1 MEAGKRQAE
10 RPECTPLSIKL
21 WYGAPSLAGAALN
34 VPIAVHLAQFYSDAV
49 LVPLGYVAAAIAV
62 ARALDAL
69 TDPLMAWVTDRT
81 RTRWGRRKPYILI
94 GAPLC
99 AIVFWALFSPPGG
112 LSATA
117 ASVWFGITFCL
128 YLITHKVFVVPHAAL
143 GPEVVLE
150 YHERS
155 SLFGIQA
162 IFIQVGVISAAVLPA
177 FLIGSL
183 GPGSE
188 RQAFS
193 LLAAS
198 LGLTLVVLY
207 GFMLWKVPERPEF
220 SAREPNPL
228 VPGIRRALRNRPFR
242 ILFLFN
248 LIAALPGAIP
258 AVMMRYFT
266 FYVVRPEQP
275 EMWFAVFLTAYFLT
289 GTLLIPLWLAAARR
303 FGKLPTYVAA
313 FLIGTTGS
321 VFFFFAGEGDTIY
334 VTVVCGLIGIQS
346 AAGLFLMPAM
356 GADTIDYDELL
367 TGKRREAQFG
377 VLWWIL
383 PKFVA
388 IPGMAIPIAIL
399 AAVGYVP
406 NQEQTPEVLLMI
418 RALMG
423 LFPIAFS
430 VVALVVLSRYPISEV
445 VHRKIREGIEAHARG
460 DSVVDPL
467 TARTLP
473 PPSEREVEEET
484 GWFLD
489 YFSPGELRR
498 GLRLGNGRVLRD
510 VLRAAAASLIA
521 CLGATW
527 ISFARISSADVE
539 PGMVAVV
546 AVVVSGLSLT
556 AFFFHALRIRP
567 ARRLARATVSSDTV
581 RIHLKALE

>member
-1 MEAGKRQAE
+1 MEAGTGQAE
-10 RPECTPLSIKL
+10 RPEGTPLSVKL

-49 LVPLGYVAAAIAV
+49 LVPLGYLAAAIAV

-69 TDPLMAWVTDRT
+69 TDPFMAWITDRT

-99 AIVFWALFSPPGG
+99 AIVFWALFTPPGG
-112 LSATA
+112 LTSSSA
-117 ASVWFGITFCL
+117 SIWFGTTFCL
-128 YLITHKVFVVPHAAL
+128 YLIAHKILVVPHAAL

-162 IFIQVGVISAAVLPA
+162 IFIQAGVISAAVLPA

-183 GPGSE
+183 GAGSE

-193 LLAAS
+193 LFATL
-198 LGLTLVVLY
+198 LGLVLVVLY
-207 GFMLWKVPERPEF
+207 AFMLWKVPERPEF
-220 SAREPNPL
+220 SARDPNPL

-248 LIAALPGAIP
+248 LIVALPGAIP

-275 EMWFAVFLTAYFLT
+275 EMWFSIFLTAYFLT

-313 FLIGTTGS
+313 FLIGSLGS
-321 VFFFFAGEGDTIY
+321 IFFFFAGEGDTLY
-334 VTVVCGLIGIQS
+334 VTVVCALIGIQS

-383 PKFVA
+383 PKFVG

-406 NQEQTPEVLLMI
+406 NQEQTPQVLLMI

-423 LFPIAFS
+423 LLPFAFN
-430 VVALVVLSRYPISEV
+430 VLGLLVLYRYPISEA
-445 VHRKIREGIEAHARG
+445 VHGKIREGIAAHGRG
-460 DSVVDPL
+460 ESAVDPL
-467 TARTLP
+467 RSRTLP
-473 PPSEREVEEET
+473 APAGREIEEET

-489 YFSPGELRR
+489 HFSPGELRR

-510 VLRAAAASLIA
+510 VFCAAAFSLLA
-521 CLGATW
+521 CLGASW
-527 ISFARISSADVE
+527 IAFSEILSVHAE

-546 AVVVSGLSLT
+546 AVVVAGLSLT
-556 AFFFHALRIRP
+556 AFFFHALRLRP
-567 ARRLARATVSSDTV
+567 ARRLARAPIHADTV
-581 RIHLKALE
+581 RSHLEILE

>member
-1 MEAGKRQAE
+1 MEAGAGREGQRE
-10 RPECTPLSIKL
+10 GTPLSIKL
-21 WYGAPSLAGAALN
+21 WYGAPSAAGAALN

-69 TDPLMAWVTDRT
+69 TDPLMAWITDRT

-99 AIVFWALFSPPGG
+99 GFVFWALFTPPVG
-112 LSATA
+112 LTSNV
-117 ASVWFGITFCL
+117 ASIWFCLTFCL
-128 YLITHKVFVVPHAAL
+128 YLLTHKIFVVPHAAL
-143 GPEVVLE
+143 GPEIVLE

-162 IFIQVGVISAAVLPA
+162 IFIQVGVISAVVLPA

-193 LLAAS
+193 CFAAL

-242 ILFLFN
+242 VLFLFN

-275 EMWFAVFLTAYFLT
+275 ELWFSVFLTAYFLS

-313 FLIGTTGS
+313 FLIGSTGS

-334 VTVVCGLIGIQS
+334 VTVVCALIGIQS

-399 AAVGYVP
+399 AAVGYAP
-406 NQEQTPEVLLMI
+406 NQEQTPQVLLMI

-423 LFPIAFS
+423 LFPIAFN
-430 VVALVVLSRYPISEV
+430 VVALLVLVRYPISEA
-445 VHRKIREGIEAHARG
+445 VHKKIREGIQAHARG
-460 DSVVDPL
+460 ASAVDPL
-467 TARTLP
+467 KARTLP
-473 PPSEREVEEET
+473 PPAEREVGEET

-489 YFSPGELRR
+489 HFSPGELRR
-498 GLRLGNGRVLRD
+498 GLRAGNRRIQRD
-510 VLRAAAASLIA
+510 VLRAATLTLAAA
-521 CLGATW
+521 TGATW
-527 ISFARISSADVE
+527 IAFARISSVEVE
-539 PGMVAVV
+539 PGVVAVV
-546 AVVVSGLSLT
+546 AVVVAGVSLT
-556 AFFFHALRIRP
+556 AFSFHALRIRP
-567 ARRLARATVSSDTV
+567 ARRMARDPVDTETV
-581 RIHLKALE
+581 RTHLQAIS